1 MPFCLC
7 PFPRIIYTFL
17 IFSRTISLLL
27 HAQHAHNLKTL
38 IEKTGAKA
46 YLVNTATVGAED
58 AVAAAAAGK
67 AAAAVIKKNAVTEDA
82 IKRVSL
88 LVAGHKSANDILEGA
103 SQSFV

>member
-1 MPFCLC
+1 M
-7 PFPRIIYTFL
+7 YTFL
-17 IFSRTISLLL
+17 IFPRSISLLL
-27 HAQHAHNLKTL
+27 HVQHAHNLKTL

-46 YLVNTATVGAED
+46 YLVNTATLGAED

-67 AAAAVIKKNAVTEDA
+67 AAATVIKKTAVTEDA

>member
-1 MPFCLC
+1 V
-7 PFPRIIYTFL
+7 
-17 IFSRTISLLL
+17 
-27 HAQHAHNLKTL
+27 QHAHNLKTL

-46 YLVNTATVGAED
+46 YLVNTASSGAQE

-67 AAAAVIKKNAVTEDA
+67 VPAAAVKKNAVTEDA

-88 LVAGHKSANDILEGA
+88 LVAGHKSANEILEGA